1 MYFEIILCFILQNSS
16 VLAKQNINKIQF
28 KAILYEYESY
38 EVDFKLYKY
47 LTLEDLTSIN
57 VLDSG
62 PAQKSLCHWSGSPCC
77 PVNHYFSGA
86 RSRMASPTQKRCC
99 QKLRSC

>member
-1 MYFEIILCFILQNSS
+1 MLSVYFKIILCFILKYPC

-28 KAILYEYESY
+28 KAILYEYESC

-47 LTLEDLTSIN
+47 LALGDLTSIN

-62 PAQKSLCHWSGSPCC
+62 PAQETLCQWLAF
-77 PVNHYFSGA
+77 PVV
-86 RSRMASPTQKRCC
+86 Q
-99 QKLRSC
+99 